1 MSLDTAVP
9 RPRYL
14 YKGFNDLENI
24 LLNIAGFCGPLVA
37 LMPFNWRPLPSTRV
51 TPHVVA
57 AVHLFLCVA
66 AWVRINRPVTEGR
79 LMHASKKVDV
89 GDRVR
94 VKLVRTDASRGFID
108 FEPQG

>member
-1 MSLDTAVP
+1 M
-9 RPRYL
+9 
-14 YKGFNDLENI
+14 
-24 LLNIAGFCGPLVA
+24 
-37 LMPFNWRPLPSTRV
+37 
-51 TPHVVA
+51 H
-57 AVHLFLCVA
+57 

-79 LMHASKKVDV
+79 LMHASKNLDV